1 MNESVAR
8 ASQKLKAG
16 DRVRID
22 LPPAPQNH
30 LIAEPIP
37 LNIVYEDDD
46 VIVVDKPAGLT
57 AHPAPG
63 HAGHTLANALL
74 AHCPGLAGVG
84 EAMRPGIVHRLD
96 KDTSG
101 LTIVAKSSSAQQYL
115 IGQFKARSVTRGY
128 LVLVRGK
135 VMPDRGVIEGPI
147 GRDPSNRKRMAVVA
161 DGKWARTEYSVKR
174 YCGGYTLLEVTPET
188 GRTHQI
194 RVHLLSIGHPV
205 VGDAVY
211 GVRSPHLRRQFVHA
225 CRLGFRLPGAGDY
238 REFTSELPADL
249 KLALECLCPDAAKL

>member
-1 MNESVAR
+1 VNGSAAR
-8 ASQKLKAG
+8 TSRKLEAG
-16 DRVRID
+16 DRVQVD
-22 LPPAPQNH
+22 LPPDTEAS
-30 LIAEPIP
+30 LVAEPIP

-46 VIVVDKPAGLT
+46 VIVIDKPAGLT

-63 HAGHTLANALL
+63 HTRHTLANALL
-74 AHCPGLAGVG
+74 AHHPGLAGVG

-128 LVLVRGK
+128 LVLVKGK
-135 VMPDRGVIEGPI
+135 VKPGKGVIEGPI

-194 RVHLLSIGHPV
+194 RVHLLAIGYPV
-205 VGDAVY
+205 AGDPVY
-211 GVRSPHLRRQFVHA
+211 GAGSPHLQRQFVHA
-225 CRLGFRLPGAGDY
+225 YRLGFRLPGGGEY

-249 KLALECLCPDAAKL
+249 KLALERLCPEAAEF